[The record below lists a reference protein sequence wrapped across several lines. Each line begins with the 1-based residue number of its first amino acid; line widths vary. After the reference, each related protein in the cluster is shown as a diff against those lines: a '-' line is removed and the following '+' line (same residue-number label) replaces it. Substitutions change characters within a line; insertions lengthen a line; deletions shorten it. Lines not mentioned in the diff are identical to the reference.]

1 MNRYPLSP
9 VVGSLRAQS
18 LQRAGF
24 NILLDVMC
32 IFTGMLASTATALI
46 LLIEILCA
54 IAGWL
59 LMPRLLFAPLIRIG
73 APVCLSG
80 LRHGSNLR
88 LDQLLIAGLV
98 PAATLGLYAVAV
110 TWSGVL
116 ISVTSKIL

>member
-1 MNRYPLSP
+1 
-9 VVGSLRAQS
+9 
-18 LQRAGF
+18 
-24 NILLDVMC
+24 MC

-46 LLIEILCA
+46 LLIGILCA

-80 LRHGSNLR
+80 LPHGSNLR
-88 LDQLLIAGLV
+88 LDQLLMAGLV

-110 TWSGVL
+110 TWSGVM